1 MQGKSVSAPSLYLVL
16 DDTHPG
22 NVSDHH
28 QAPLLLVTMGRCQS
42 AGLLFLLHSANI
54 LHCSLSAG
62 ATICS
67 AAGRQLEL
75 GARLEL
81 EDEAA
86 LKSVESGHGMQSVIV
101 TWCNNDPGSDLSSA
115 DLTQASPH
123 WGLRDLG
130 ASTCLASQQRVSGR
144 VAACS
149 RTSVSLFVDCFP
161 HRILQASYV
170 SDCQLAALVH
180 AVASTARD

>member
-1 MQGKSVSAPSLYLVL
+1 
-16 DDTHPG
+16 
-22 NVSDHH
+22 
-28 QAPLLLVTMGRCQS
+28 
-42 AGLLFLLHSANI
+42 
-54 LHCSLSAG
+54 
-62 ATICS
+62 
-67 AAGRQLEL
+67 
-75 GARLEL
+75 
-81 EDEAA
+81 
-86 LKSVESGHGMQSVIV
+86 MQSVIV

>member
-1 MQGKSVSAPSLYLVL
+1 MLI
-16 DDTHPG
+16 
-22 NVSDHH
+22 
-28 QAPLLLVTMGRCQS
+28 
-42 AGLLFLLHSANI
+42 F
-54 LHCSLSAG
+54 CSLSAG

-67 AAGRQLEL
+67 AAGWQLGL

-86 LKSVESGHGMQSVIV
+86 LKSVGSGHGIV

-149 RTSVSLFVDCFP
+149 RTSVSLFVWTVF
-161 HRILQASYV
+161 HREYSSYV
-170 SDCQLAALVH
+170 SQFVSWQLWSML
-180 AVASTARD
+180 